1 MLDEDRD
8 SKHWI
13 GLNPSASLETA
24 KELLHN
30 RSESYSN
37 ATKSLAFDIS
47 RKFCRKRGYKYLGI
61 FSYHHP
67 ENLEFQREG
76 QWWGWWWEK
85 ERKQVDVIPKHSRA
99 FRTRCKCAKEYK
111 IETGPIYSFAKR
123 IRKSHKYPYILYLL
137 CNPSTILNTIGNFQ
151 LTGEKKQFSA
161 FPQDVWGS
169 ETRPGVFWYVAK
181 ATSCFRRKMGRG
193 VSCPTTQNSSA
204 ENSY

>member
-1 MLDEDRD
+1 MVLDEGKD
-8 SKHWI
+8 SKHLI
-13 GLNPSASLETA
+13 GQNPKILLEMA
-24 KELLHN
+24 EELLHN

-67 ENLEFQREG
+67 ENLEFQKEG
-76 QWWGWWWEK
+76 QWWGWWWER
-85 ERKQVDVIPKHSRA
+85 ERKQVDVIPKQSRA
-99 FRTRCKCAKEYK
+99 FRTRCKRVK
-111 IETGPIYSFAKR
+111 TGPIYSFAKW
-123 IRKSHKYPYILYLL
+123 IRRSHKYPYILYLL

-151 LTGEKKQFSA
+151 LTGEKKKKQFSA

-169 ETRPGVFWYVAK
+169 ETRTGVFWRVAK